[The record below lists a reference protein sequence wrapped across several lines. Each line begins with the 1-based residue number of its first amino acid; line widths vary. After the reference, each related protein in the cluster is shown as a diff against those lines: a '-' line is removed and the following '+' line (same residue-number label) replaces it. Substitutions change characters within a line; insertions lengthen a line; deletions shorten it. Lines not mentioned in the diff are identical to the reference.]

1 MSNATPRK
9 RIGRQRGPRVGWYI
23 RERDGKLV
31 AHAKDPHSHA
41 YKAKTFLGTER
52 AEAEKWAQDEAAR
65 MRLDTPKPVKLSLT
79 SFRGISAAFMDA
91 LKLSRASDGHTAQVQ
106 AAIDATLEF
115 GITDLAATDIVA
127 ETVKLLLSLKR
138 QSGLPASD
146 ASRNNFLK
154 HLRTIGNFAVR
165 RRHIGHNPF
174 QEVDYIPLTIEL
186 KEVFALDELR
196 RILKPENA
204 SHPFYRQFASMA
216 YTGFR
221 LHEMVNLDWS
231 WFMWDAKRIRM
242 VIEKKDRARPG
253 LNTVTPWQP
262 KNKRARITRLM
273 EEYAEIMQ
281 PKGATT
287 LHATGPVFP
296 DLKNYSNK
304 ALQSGFESLLKHAG
318 VTVRGLTPHS
328 CRHTWTALMLA
339 SGENEMLVQQ
349 YAGHSQKEMTA
360 HYAQSQEEFRVQ
372 VAREGWARGEL
383 SLIAPPQCT
392 VGTTKPTVTSASG
405 VPH

>member
-9 RIGRQRGPRVGWYI
+9 RFGRQRGPRLGWYI
-23 RERDGKLV
+23 RERGGKLV
-31 AHAKDPHSHA
+31 AHAKAPGAHV
-41 YKAKTFLGTER
+41 YKAKTFEGHER
-52 AEAEKWAQDEAAR
+52 GEAEKWAQDECARLRLEKPAA
-65 MRLDTPKPVKLSLT
+65 PAQVT
-79 SFRGISAAFMDA
+79 SFKGISSAFMDA

-106 AAIDATLEF
+106 AAIDATMAF
-115 GITDLAATDIVA
+115 GITDLAAPDIVA
-127 ETVKLLLSLKR
+127 QTVKLLLSLKR
-138 QSGLPASD
+138 QNGEAASD

-165 RRHIGHNPF
+165 RRHMTYNPF
-174 QEVDYIPLTIEL
+174 LEVDYIPLTVEL
-186 KEVFALDELR
+186 KEVFALNDLR
-196 RILKPENA
+196 TILKPENA
-204 SHPFYRQFASMA
+204 SHPFYRPFASMA

-221 LHEMVNLDWS
+221 LHEMVNMDWS

-253 LNTVTPWQP
+253 LNTVTPWRP
-262 KNKRARITRLM
+262 KNRRARVTRLM
-273 EEYAEIMQ
+273 DEYAEIMRDDDD
-281 PKGATT
+281 KVIH
-287 LHATGPVFP
+287 LTGPVFP
-296 DLKNYSNK
+296 ELKNLSNK
-304 ALQSGFESLLKHAG
+304 ALQRGFESLLRHAG

-372 VAREGWARGEL
+372 VSREGWARGEL

-392 VGTTKPTVTSASG
+392 NVAPNPTVSPASG
-405 VPH
+405 VAK